1 MGNRA
6 YLSLGSNIEAEKNL
20 PAAVR
25 LLATMGRLVAV
36 SSVWETAP
44 VGLSNQ
50 PDFLNAAALVETDL
64 PAPEFKQKVLR
75 HIEQTLG
82 RVRRADKFGPR
93 SIDIDIMLFNQQILD
108 LDRRHIPDA
117 EVLERAFVAIPLA
130 EIAPDYCH
138 PETGQTLS
146 EIAQQFSL
154 TNETMSLHL
163 DVSRAVAQFIRD
175 DDQNN
180 LNSKKVTGT

>member
-1 MGNRA
+1 MDNLA
-6 YLSLGSNIEAEKNL
+6 YLSLGSNIAPEKNL

-44 VGLSNQ
+44 LGVINQ
-50 PDFLNAAALVETDL
+50 PNFLNAAALVETDM
-64 PAPEFKQKVLR
+64 PALEFKQKILQ

-82 RVRRADKFGPR
+82 RVRHADKFGPR
-93 SIDIDIMLFNQQILD
+93 SIDIDLMLFNQQILD
-108 LDRRHIPDA
+108 LDHRRIPDA

-146 EIAQQFSL
+146 EIAQQFSI

-163 DVSRAVAQFIRD
+163 AVSRAVAQVICD

-180 LNSKKVTGT
+180 